1 VSTPETTIPPFS
13 YARRPTR
20 RVLVGSVALGGREPI
35 RVQSMTTTLT
45 GDTEAT
51 AQQTLALAES
61 GCEIVRVTVP
71 NMGDAHSLEAYRK
84 RLDELGVDVPIV
96 ADIHFNPRAAMVA
109 ADFCEKVRVNPG
121 NYVDSKRFDVREYT
135 DAEYEA
141 ELGRIREGFS
151 PLVEKCKRLGRA
163 MRIGTNHGSL
173 SDRIMNRFGDSPL
186 GMVESALEFVR
197 ICREH
202 DYHELVLSMK
212 SSNPFVAVQ
221 AYRLLADRMAAED
234 MDYPFHLGVTEA
246 GDGDDARIKSA
257 IGIGSLLADGI
268 GDTVRVSLTEDP
280 VHEVPVAEALVA
292 PFNALIGGEPRELDI
307 VAEDPR
313 RVHELARRTTV
324 RTQVGERALGGSEL
338 VQVWLDLGSGSSE
351 ALADRAKRWASPPRG
366 AAPLADLV
374 HLTVDDATH
383 LEAVQ
388 AVKAS
393 LSHFDG
399 TVPLA
404 ITAAAGL
411 VVAEPSL
418 LAAADLVLLRPDESL
433 SSAAAQLAETGT
445 GAGVSIHG
453 EDEAELATSA
463 AAAAGIV
470 RDATGASPLIALDTA
485 PGLSPVHATRLL
497 NALIHDTELEDAPLL
512 LIDSSARAEGF
523 DSLLEGAQRLGGL
536 LVDGLGDAI
545 RIDCCVPETANR
557 RAFGV
562 LQATRLRMSRPD
574 YISCPSCGRTLFD
587 LEETTARI
595 KAVTSH
601 LIGVKI
607 AIMGC
612 IVNGPGEMADADF
625 GYVGSSPGKVNLYLE
640 KDCVVKNVDASE
652 APDRL
657 VDLIKEHGRWIEP
670 DEATAGTGAGA

>member
-1 VSTPETTIPPFS
+1 MTTIPPYRYS
-13 YARRPTR
+13 RRPTR
-20 RVLVGSVALGGREPI
+20 RVAVGSVGVGGAEPI

-51 AQQTLALAES
+51 AQQTLRLAEA

-84 RLDELGVDVPIV
+84 RLDELGVSVPIV

-109 ADFCEKVRVNPG
+109 ADFVEKVRVNPG
-121 NYVDSKRFDVREYT
+121 NYADSKRFEVREYS
-135 DAEYEA
+135 DSEYEA
-141 ELGRIREGFS
+141 EIDRIREKFS
-151 PLVEKCKRLGRA
+151 PLVEKCKALGRS

-221 AYRLLADRMAAED
+221 AYRLLADRMAEEG

-280 VHEVPVAEALVA
+280 VHEVPVAQALVA
-292 PFNALIGGEPRELDI
+292 PFNALAERGGHDKGDVEVEVP
-307 VAEDPR
+307 AEDPR
-313 RVHELARRTTV
+313 ALYELSRRKTARL
-324 RTQVGERALGGSEL
+324 ALGPRGLGGDEP
-338 VQVWLDLGSGSSE
+338 VQVLLDLGTGSPE
-351 ALADRAKRWASPPRG
+351 TLADRAKRHAAPPRG
-366 AAPLADLV
+366 AAPLADAV
-374 HLTVDDATH
+374 HVRVDDAAGAAA
-383 LEAVQ
+383 LDAIVP
-388 AVKAS
+388 A

-399 TVPLA
+399 RVPLVVTAPAALVADSPA
-404 ITAAAGL
+404 I
-411 VVAEPSL
+411 AE
-418 LAAADLVLLRPDESL
+418 AADLVLLRRDERL
-433 SSAAAQLAETGT
+433 GEAAEVLAATQTSVGVAV
-445 GAGVSIHG
+445 AGRYADAVAG
-453 EDEAELATSA
+453 D
-463 AAAAGIV
+463 AAGAALAV
-470 RDATGASPLIALDTA
+470 REATGHPPVIALELE
-485 PGLSPVHATRLL
+485 PNESPVHATRLL
-497 NALIHDTELEDAPLL
+497 NAMLRAEGLDDAPLL
-512 LIDSSARAEGF
+512 LVDASPLAADR
-523 DSLLEGAQRLGGL
+523 DPLLEGAQRLGGL
-536 LVDGLGDAI
+536 LVDGLGDAL
-545 RIDCCVPETANR
+545 RIDGADPETANR
-557 RAFGV
+557 RAFGI

-595 KAVTSH
+595 KSVTSH
-601 LIGVKI
+601 LTGVKI

-625 GYVGSSPGKVNLYLE
+625 GYVGSSPGKVNLYVE
-640 KDCVVKNVDASE
+640 KDCVVKNVPAADA
-652 APDRL
+652 PQRL
-657 VDLIKEHGRWIEP
+657 VELIKEHGRWIEP
-670 DEATAGTGAGA
+670 EEAQAEA